1 MKKIILSVAVLAMI
15 FGATFL
21 SSCSKDDTTPPVIT
35 LKGAATIQDTLNKAY
50 VELGATATDN
60 KDGDLT
66 TSIVT
71 SGTVNYNLKG
81 TYTITYTVSDAA
93 GNTATATR
101 TVNVINTA
109 EFVAG
114 TYAVTD
120 TWTGSLDTTESYNV
134 VVSTSTTTN
143 NAILMADFGGF
154 GTPVIVNAT
163 ISGTNLTIP
172 PQSPTGIS
180 PTALI
185 ANGLN
190 GYGTINT
197 ISGILHVNYTADW
210 GGSPDYAISASC
222 GYARTSKK
230 K

>member
-1 MKKIILSVAVLAMI
+1 MLLSVVALTMI
-15 FGATFL
+15 IGASLL

-35 LKGAATIQDTLNKAY
+35 LKGAATITDTLNKAY
-50 VELGATATDN
+50 VELGATANDN

-66 TSIVT
+66 SSLVI

-93 GNTATATR
+93 GNTGTATR
-101 TVNVINTA
+101 TVNVVNTA
-109 EFVAG
+109 EYVAG
-114 TYAVTD
+114 NYAVTD

-134 VVSTSTTTN
+134 TVTTSSTTN
-143 NAILMADFGGF
+143 NSILIADFGGF
-154 GTPVIVNAT
+154 GTPVVVNAT
-163 ISGTNLTIP
+163 ISGNNLSIP

-180 PTALI
+180 PALI
-185 ANGLN
+185 SNGLN
-190 GYGTINT
+190 GSGTVNT
-197 ISGILHVNYTADW
+197 ISGILHINYTADW
-210 GGSPDYAISASC
+210 GGSPDFAISSSC